1 MLLRQR
7 RREALGH
14 DPSFYVTITHM
25 LGRVL
30 GARFWGSGVKKWWC
44 NTHTSH
50 QQRKRHQSRF
60 HLSQAPS
67 SHSVKY
73 CSSQA
78 PNKRT
83 QLQRIPQNLAR
94 ERLSL
99 FRWTWRSSCIVP
111 TFTAITASPPL
122 FNQPSS
128 HGTAVG
134 PGPDLL
140 AEEPL
145 SHGTALG
152 QGPDLTL
159 PD

>member
-1 MLLRQR
+1 
-7 RREALGH
+7 
-14 DPSFYVTITHM
+14 M

-44 NTHTSH
+44 NTHTFH

-60 HLSQAPS
+60 HLSQTPS
-67 SHSVKY
+67 SHFVKC

-83 QLQRIPQNLAR
+83 QLQSIPQNLAR

-111 TFTAITASPPL
+111 LQKQSQPLPSL
-122 FNQPSS
+122 FNQPSG

-134 PGPDLL
+134 QGPDLL

-152 QGPDLTL
+152 QGPDLT
-159 PD
+159 

>member
-1 MLLRQR
+1 MTHLLCY
-7 RREALGH
+7 H
-14 DPSFYVTITHM
+14 HTHM

-60 HLSQAPS
+60 HLSQTPS
-67 SHSVKY
+67 SHFAKC

-83 QLQRIPQNLAR
+83 QLQRIPQNLAV
-94 ERLSL
+94 ERKIVVIQMDLEIFL
-99 FRWTWRSSCIVP
+99 YRS
-111 TFTAITASPPL
+111 TFTAITVSSPL

-128 HGTAVG
+128 HME
-134 PGPDLL
+134 L
-140 AEEPL
+140 PL
-145 SHGTALG
+145 GKDQTS
-152 QGPDLTL
+152 
-159 PD
+159 